1 MKKRIGLVGTGLMGT
16 AIAERL
22 LGAGFDVL
30 VHNRTR
36 RNADPLIEMGATWS
50 DHPIAECDRVV
61 ISLYTSE
68 TVAEMLDIFGASIRP
83 GSVLIDTTTGEPN
96 QVVALAKRV
105 EDQGG
110 IYLDAP
116 ISGSSEQT
124 RSGEVTTIVGGDRE
138 TVESCWD
145 VFEAFSA
152 RIVHAG
158 SVGSGAKMKLISNVV
173 LGLNRA
179 ALAEGLAFAKAIGV
193 DPRAA
198 LDVLLHSMAY
208 SKIMDT
214 KGEKMLSGDFRVA
227 AKLSQHLKDIK
238 IALGVAQHAGQKLPL
253 SEAHAQLL
261 IDAEQLG
268 FGESDNSAIVRA
280 FFPFALRDENPLENS
295 DD

>member
-1 MKKRIGLVGTGLMGT
+1 MKKRIGLIGTGLMGS

-22 LGAGFDVL
+22 LAAGFEVL

-36 RNADPLIEMGATWS
+36 RKADPLIEMGAGWS
-50 DHPIAECDRVV
+50 DDPIAQCDRVV

-83 GSVLIDTTTGEPN
+83 GSILIDTTTGEPN
-96 QVVALAKRV
+96 QVVALAKRI
-105 EDQGG
+105 EDHGG
-110 IYLDAP
+110 IYMDAP

-124 RSGEVTTIVGGDRE
+124 RAREVTTIVGGERAR
-138 TVESCWD
+138 VEACMD

-152 RIVHAG
+152 RIIHAG
-158 SVGSGAKMKLISNVV
+158 DVGSGSKMKLVSNVV

-179 ALAEGLAFAKAIGV
+179 ALAEGLAFAKGIGV
-193 DPRAA
+193 DPRGAFE
-198 LDVLLHSMAY
+198 VLLHSMAY

-238 IALGVAQHAGQKLPL
+238 IALGAAQQAGQKLPL
-253 SEAHAQLL
+253 SESHAQLL

-268 FGESDNSAIVRA
+268 FGEADNSAIVRA
-280 FFPFALRDENPLENS
+280 YFPFALREENPLEKN